1 MILKI
6 KAPATPQK
14 MINFLFLGTK
24 FAAIKPM
31 IMALSAASIISIKII
46 WDNIKASSIKI
57 VIYNK
62 LQLKFQFKVI
72 LIFIKNIF

>member
-1 MILKI
+1 M
-6 KAPATPQK
+6 KAAATPK
-14 MINFLFLGTK
+14 AIIFFLLSFAK

-31 IMALSAASIISIKII
+31 IIALSAASMISIKII
-46 WDNIKASSIKI
+46 WDKIKASSIKM

-62 LQLKFQFKVI
+62 LKLKFQIKVI